1 MSTHLDE
8 FRRLTGRTR
17 ALREEFEDEWQAI
30 QSKLQADVKANDD
43 AAAAKTKAWWKAT
56 PKKTCPRCG
65 GTGIKKNEKVV
76 YGGVSGGCYQCVL
89 KGVVPVSAKE
99 GSLVARDA
107 ELDRLR
113 ANWKSYNEAL
123 KAMKALAATATGMQK
138 VRAGYDVKSF
148 ERMLKSIEDSAKFLK
163 TQKV

>member
-17 ALREEFEDEWQAI
+17 ALREEFEEELQAI

-56 PKKTCPRCG
+56 PKKTCPRCK
-65 GTGIKKNEKVV
+65 GTGIAPNQRVM
-76 YGGVSGGCYQCVL
+76 YGGVTGGCYQCVL
-89 KGVVPVSAKE
+89 KGVVPVAAKE
-99 GSLVARDA
+99 GAVIARDA

-113 ANWKSYNEAL
+113 ANWKTYNTAL
-123 KAMKALAATATGMQK
+123 KALKALVSSASGFQR
-138 VRAGYDVKSF
+138 VRVEYDVKSF
-148 ERMLKSIEDSAKFLK
+148 ERMLKSIEDSAQFLK